1 MIPVPTIAK
10 QEEIVKIVNQYVEH
24 ENDATDVT
32 DQVEEQIE
40 QTRKS
45 ILSQAFHGELN
56 LK

>member
-1 MIPVPTIAK
+1 MIPVPTIAE
-10 QEEIVKIVNQYVEH
+10 QEEIVKIVTQYVKH

>member
-10 QEEIVKIVNQYVEH
+10 QEEIVKIVNQYVKH